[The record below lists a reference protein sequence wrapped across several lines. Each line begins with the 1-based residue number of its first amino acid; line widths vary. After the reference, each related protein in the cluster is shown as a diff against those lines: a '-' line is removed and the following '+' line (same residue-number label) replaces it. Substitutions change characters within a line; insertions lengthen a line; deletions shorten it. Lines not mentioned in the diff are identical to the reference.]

1 MRSQLTRIGSLFG
14 NAPEIRAATAP
25 AEARPRTAILQ
36 TPALDKHG
44 HENHGWLTVR
54 FVGFSLAAAPFTGE
68 ASQQFRLS
76 GERWSIEIKP
86 LAGGRG
92 MWLSIGLNYLGRKT
106 YLHKTMSLFFADE
119 KQEQTLNILPHRPYL
134 YSTVSGF
141 THRVVRTAK
150 SLTHHFPTG
159 QFNIRINCG
168 PGGYC

>member
-68 ASQQFRLS
+68 ASVC
-76 GERWSIEIKP
+76 
-86 LAGGRG
+86 LAPPSVPSPQNDPSF
-92 MWLSIGLNYLGRKT
+92 L
-106 YLHKTMSLFFADE
+106 E
-119 KQEQTLNILPHRPYL
+119 C
-134 YSTVSGF
+134 
-141 THRVVRTAK
+141 TAVIQG
-150 SLTHHFPTG
+150 S
-159 QFNIRINCG
+159 QR
-168 PGGYC
+168 